1 MPLQGGSLK
10 GRIAVLLFVIT
21 AAVVAWTVR
30 GRSNV
35 AEAGLAHPTVSALP
49 TPVEQ
54 AAITGQA
61 IAFYEARV
69 RGDRRAAADRAN
81 LSSLYLQRSRE
92 TGDFEDVIRAEET
105 ARQSLA
111 VRAKFNSK
119 AFRMLAA
126 SLLAQHRF
134 TEALEVAR
142 ELVRIWPEDPAHR
155 ALLGEIQMELGDYEA
170 ARITFGSLE
179 SARDNLAVAPRLARW
194 AEINGRPAEA
204 RRIFEETRRQALPRT
219 DLTPEQ
225 MAWYHFRVGDIAL
238 RHGELDRAEEAFRA
252 GLGVSPD
259 DYRILSGMARL
270 EAARRKWEESI
281 AYGERAINA
290 VLDPATLALMSEV
303 SDALGDSA
311 KAAEYAKVMEVSI
324 LNQMGALH
332 RDWGLFLLDHGR
344 RVPEVSSQAAEE
356 IRTRR
361 DIYGYDLLAWALHKQ
376 GRDVEAKRAMSMALR
391 LGTQDPMLFYHAGMI
406 ERALGNDEAAQ
417 RYLRKALKVN
427 KRFHP
432 THPAVAE
439 AVLDSIAGKGPLG
452 WLRRL

>member
-1 MPLQGGSLK
+1 MK
-10 GRIAVLLFVIT
+10 GRIAVLLFVI
-21 AAVVAWTVR
+21 AAVIAWTVR
-30 GRSNV
+30 GRTDV
-35 AEAGLAHPTVSALP
+35 VEAAVTQHKVSALP
-49 TPVEQ
+49 TPAEQ

-61 IAFYEARV
+61 ISFYEARV
-69 RGDRRAAADRAN
+69 RDDRRAAADRAN
-81 LSSLYLQRSRE
+81 LAGLYLQRSRE

-142 ELVRIWPEDPAHR
+142 ELVRIWPEDAAHR

-179 SARDNLAVAPRLARW
+179 SARNNLAVSPRLARW
-194 AEINGRPAEA
+194 AEITGHPAEA

-225 MAWYHFRVGDIAL
+225 MAWYHFRVGEIAL
-238 RHGELDRAEEAFRA
+238 RHGDLDRAEEAFHA
-252 GLGVSPD
+252 GLEIFPN

-270 EAARRKWEESI
+270 EAARTNWKESI

-303 SDALGDSA
+303 SVARGDSD

-324 LNQMGALH
+324 LQQMGALH

-344 RVPEVSSQAAEE
+344 RIPEVASQAAEE
-356 IRTRR
+356 IRTRQ

-376 GRDVEAKRAMSMALR
+376 GRNVEAKQAMTSALR
-391 LGTQDPMLFYHAGMI
+391 MGTQDPSLFFHAGMI

-432 THPAVAE
+432 THPASAE
-439 AVLDSIAGKGPLG
+439 AVLDSIAGKGPRG